1 MKGKAFILS
10 IIKKLESLV
19 DGMVVYAYKECSWY
33 SICLSDYDYY
43 FHNQRFKT
51 LSKAWHKAAVAR
63 GFKISFAYCNPLES
77 KLKKLADEDNLII
90 NVV

>member
-1 MKGKAFILS
+1 MKETAFILS

-19 DGMVVYAYKECSWY
+19 DGMIVYAYKERSWY

-43 FHNQRFKT
+43 FHDHRFNT
-51 LSKAWHKAAVAR
+51 LSRAWHKAAVAR
-63 GFKISFAYCNPLES
+63 GFRISFAYCKPLES

>member
-1 MKGKAFILS
+1 MKEKAFILS

-19 DGMVVYAYKECSWY
+19 DGMVVYAHKECSWY

-43 FHNQRFKT
+43 FNDQRFKT
-51 LSKAWHKAAVAR
+51 LSRAWYKAASAR
-63 GFKISFAYCNPLES
+63 GFKISFAYCKPLES
-77 KLKKLADEDNLII
+77 KLKKLAYEDDLII